1 MMPTKSQVRKL
12 FPDWKVKF
20 TEKTIRVLV
29 APLQWVEV
37 DALMI
42 VEEPTHRTEF
52 ERTRRNGEGWMRHT
66 IMDQEVMI
74 STLKGAG
81 LNISRRTD
89 GVAILPSD
97 IVPYRL
103 GVL

>member
-1 MMPTKSQVRKL
+1 MMPTKNEIRKL
-12 FPDWKVKF
+12 FPDWKVKL
-20 TEKTIRVLV
+20 TEKTIRVMV

-37 DALMI
+37 NALMI

-52 ERTRRNGEGWMRHT
+52 ERTRRNGEGWLRHT
-66 IMDQEVMI
+66 IMDHETMI
-74 STLKGAG
+74 AILRDAK
-81 LNISRRTD
+81 LNVSRRTD

-103 GVL
+103 GV